1 MAHASPNA
9 TQRLDRWLWCARF
22 VKSRALAAR
31 LCTGDCVTLGGIAV
45 QKAHHLVRVGD
56 RLTLRLLRF
65 ERRIEV
71 LALAQR
77 RGPASEARTLYAEI
91 APPKPLAEAAE
102 PWTPLFADEDEAS
115 LPRIDAS
122 FDSPP
127 KSGGSG

>member
-1 MAHASPNA
+1 MTLASPNA

-22 VKSRALAAR
+22 VKSRTLAAR

-45 QKAHHLVRVGD
+45 HKPHHLVRVGD

-71 LALAQR
+71 LALALR
-77 RGPASEARTLYAEI
+77 RGPASEARTLYAET

-102 PWTPLFADEDEAS
+102 PWTSLFAEEEEPGVAG
-115 LPRIDAS
+115 IGAS